1 MRERSRY
8 HRGNKKE
15 TRKIKIEQEGTY
27 DDEGRRRDRG
37 RAATGLRD
45 KGKLSSLAADTG
57 SSLATWLSPLPL
69 LPIHPSPSFLSS
81 LTPFLSFS
89 PSVISH
95 TLPLSFIPSLA
106 PSPCPPHH
114 SSFASLPPFPH
125 PANNADNNNGSPLRM
140 SSAGSR
146 AKTGND
152 P

>member
-8 HRGNKKE
+8 HRGNQKE

-81 LTPFLSFS
+81 LTPFLSPS
-89 PSVISH
+89 PSIISH
-95 TLPLSFIPSLA
+95 TLPLSFIPSFA
-106 PSPCPPHH
+106 PSPCPPP
-114 SSFASLPPFPH
+114 FLLCLPPPL
-125 PANNADNNNGSPLRM
+125 PSPSKQRRQQQWFT
-140 SSAGSR
+140 AEDEQR
-146 AKTGND
+146 RVTRED
-152 P
+152 WE